1 MSRRLEKWGRVSGIN
16 REDREISPLVASRV
30 SIYRKPRLF
39 RSEKLHDAET
49 SSNRLTIWQLVDPKP
64 ITTEGD
70 AIRFAFFLAPGRGAC
85 VSLNACETIKP
96 PAHYTPQSNQG
107 FFQ

>member
-1 MSRRLEKWGRVSGIN
+1 MSRRFEKWGRVRGMN

-30 SIYRKPRLF
+30 SMYRKPRLF

-49 SSNRLTIWQLVDPKP
+49 SSNRLAIWQLVDPKP

-70 AIRFAFFLAPGRGAC
+70 AIRFAFLLFAVRDAS

-96 PAHYTPQSNQG
+96 PAQYTPQSNQES
-107 FFQ
+107 